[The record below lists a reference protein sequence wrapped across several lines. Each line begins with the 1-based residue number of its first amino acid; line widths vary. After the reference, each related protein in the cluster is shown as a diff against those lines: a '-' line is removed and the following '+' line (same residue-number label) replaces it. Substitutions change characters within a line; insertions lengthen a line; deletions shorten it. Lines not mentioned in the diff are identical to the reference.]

1 MLIKQIWLSFL
12 GFCSGVTVS
21 AGVFGFITM
30 LGIIPRMAARTR
42 TASHIYAY
50 EQAII
55 LGGTLGNLW
64 IPVSYTHLRAH
75 ETLMFQWHLPLSL
88 FFIILFGLFSGIFV
102 GCLAMALAEVLR
114 VIPIMVNRLQIQEGL
129 PVLIGFIA
137 AGKCLGTL
145 FQYFFGKMG

>member
-64 IPVSYTHLRAH
+64 IL
-75 ETLMFQWHLPLSL
+75 FQWHLPLSL

-129 PVLIGFIA
+129 PGLIGFIA

>member
-1 MLIKQIWLSFL
+1 
-12 GFCSGVTVS
+12 
-21 AGVFGFITM
+21 M

-64 IPVSYTHLRAH
+64 IL
-75 ETLMFQWHLPLSL
+75 FQWHLPLSL

-145 FQYFFGKMG
+145 FQYFFGKIS

>member
-30 LGIIPRMAARTR
+30 LGI
-42 TASHIYAY
+42 YAY

-64 IPVSYTHLRAH
+64 IL
-75 ETLMFQWHLPLSL
+75 FQWHLPLSL

-145 FQYFFGKMG
+145 FQYFFGKMS

>member
-1 MLIKQIWLSFL
+1 MQRCNGVCRSVWLYHHAGDHSPD
-12 GFCSGVTVS
+12 GSQNPDGV
-21 AGVFGFITM
+21 
-30 LGIIPRMAARTR
+30 PY
-42 TASHIYAY
+42 YAY

-55 LGGTLGNLW
+55 LGGPLGNLW
-64 IPVSYTHLRAH
+64 IL
-75 ETLMFQWHLPLSL
+75 FQWHLPLSL